1 MKLSSSAFLQIQL
14 GLTERTYLQLHNI
27 RWLKS
32 FLTVVIT
39 WICWEMLLSGCWDFP
54 SEWQTVRCQLFTALY
69 KMKVDSYSL
78 LNLDLDALCMISI
91 VANLCYSYIV
101 FSSRRPLFRLLV
113 SNRNASNQ
121 KCEVDTFPRNLPFRC
136 LERYLGSSFRFSK
149 ETLQGDEQDT
159 TDCSTL
165 QQSRRV

>member
-1 MKLSSSAFLQIQL
+1 MTNCKVSTF
-14 GLTERTYLQLHNI
+14 HC
-27 RWLKS
+27 
-32 FLTVVIT
+32 TVQDEGGFT
-39 WICWEMLLSGCWDFP
+39 F
-54 SEWQTVRCQLFTALY
+54 TFTAESGSS
-69 KMKVDSYSL
+69 K
-78 LNLDLDALCMISI
+78 NLDLQRPLVENQKNALCMISI

>member
-1 MKLSSSAFLQIQL
+1 MTNCKVSTFHCTVQDE
-14 GLTERTYLQLHNI
+14 GGFTFTTESGSKGPL
-27 RWLKS
+27 LK
-32 FLTVVIT
+32 TI
-39 WICWEMLLSGCWDFP
+39 
-54 SEWQTVRCQLFTALY
+54 
-69 KMKVDSYSL
+69 K
-78 LNLDLDALCMISI
+78 NALCMISI